1 MENDQIGEII
11 IKTNN
16 EEDKIIPVF
25 ASEEVKK
32 VNFLKVYSCL
42 LTI

>member
-16 EEDKIIPVF
+16 EEDKIIKFLPLRRL
-25 ASEEVKK
+25 K
-32 VNFLKVYSCL
+32 VNF
-42 LTI
+42 